1 MWEERERKISH
12 ERKKKQITVK
22 TTHYISASPFK
33 EIPKNLT
40 DLFILAKLIFREKT
54 AALVLQRASIKKSAA
69 LLYSVLFFIR
79 ENDATP
85 SHDTFD

>member
-1 MWEERERKISH
+1 MWEEKERKISH

-22 TTHYISASPFK
+22 TTHYISASPPFK

-54 AALVLQRASIKKSAA
+54 AALVLQRASIKKKRCATLQCSIF
-69 LLYSVLFFIR
+69 YSR
-79 ENDATP
+79 K
-85 SHDTFD
+85 